1 MLPAKQ
7 NDKFGGVGMA
17 ELIATQN
24 KKETQLIIRNSTDIT
39 AGYHEVEVYSC
50 DVKVHGFTGEATV
63 YAEGYQMLHQT
74 HMKYKDI
81 KPDTGTM
88 DKDHYKLP
96 QTKGCFTA
104 YNYVY
109 FEENGKV
116 LLLGASSCRSYRTEI
131 RINQDAIKLVQ
142 ILEGRKMDSDAEL
155 QLESYAVIEGT
166 DRNEVL
172 EEFAGYINAN
182 HPKRGFRE
190 VPDGWCSWYCYGP
203 VITEG
208 AINKNLKH
216 AKQFFPELKYIQID
230 DGYQPHMGDWL
241 EQTKKFKH
249 QMKDI
254 CLNIRN
260 EGFEPAMWVAPF
272 IASEKS
278 RVFKN
283 NPDWFIKD
291 ENGTPLCAEKVTFRG
306 WRDAPWFFLDPT
318 HPEAIAYIKNVFKIM
333 KHEWKVDY
341 FKLDANC
348 WGALPFGV
356 RFNKAVT
363 SVEAYR
369 IGMEALWEVC
379 GEDTYLLGCNAP
391 LWPSLGVVNGMRVT
405 NDIDRNIDS
414 IKALS
419 MQCFYRNWM
428 HGKLWIN
435 DPDCLVQVGMK
446 TGIIAS
452 FSTKVKKVEKRNEN
466 EAMYRYAAVFIR
478 ASGGMILSGDRLYSL
493 SKYDIGILMK
503 LIGSER
509 TAAKFNQDYSVG
521 TIKTEN
527 YTDYLLFNE
536 SKNQLDFKIQVAG
549 TVINMFDDK
558 ETATNDVFSVT
569 LNAEDAG
576 WYRLN
581 KQQEG

>member
-1 MLPAKQ
+1 MAKT
-7 NDKFGGVGMA
+7 NKT
-17 ELIATQN
+17 LN
-24 KKETQLIIRNSTDIT
+24 KKEVLLTLRNDTDRAESFTEI
-39 AGYHEVEVYSC
+39 EVCAISIESY
-50 DVKVHGFTGEATV
+50 GFTKESTV

-74 HMKYKDI
+74 HMKYKEISPDI
-81 KPDTGTM
+81 GTM

-104 YNYVY
+104 YNYIY
-109 FEENGKV
+109 FEENGRV

-131 RINQDAIKLVQ
+131 RINQDAVKLVQ
-142 ILEGRKMDSDAEL
+142 ILEGRKLESGAEL
-155 QLESYAVIEGT
+155 ELESYVIIEGT
-166 DRNEVL
+166 DRNEAL
-172 EEFAGYINAN
+172 EEFAGYIHAN

-216 AKQFFPELKYIQID
+216 AKLHFPELKYIQID

-241 EQTKKFKH
+241 EQTKKFRHK
-249 QMKDI
+249 MKDI

-283 NPDWFIKD
+283 NPGWFIKD
-291 ENGTPLCAEKVTFRG
+291 ESGAPLCAEKVTFRG
-306 WRDAPWFFLDPT
+306 WRDAPWYFLDPT
-318 HPEAIAYIKNVFKIM
+318 HPEALAYIKSVFSIM

-348 WGALPFGV
+348 WGALPFGI
-356 RFNKAVT
+356 RFNNDVT

-369 IGMEALWEVC
+369 TGMEALWEVC

-391 LWPSLGVVNGMRVT
+391 LWPSLGAVNGMRVT
-405 NDIDRNIDS
+405 NDIDRS
-414 IKALS
+414 IGSVKGLS
-419 MQCFYRNWM
+419 MQCFPRNWM
-428 HGKLWIN
+428 HGNLWIN
-435 DPDCLVQVGMK
+435 DPDCLVQVDMK
-446 TGIIAS
+446 TGIMAS
-452 FSTKVKKVEKRNEN
+452 FSLKSKKAEKRTGN
-466 EAMYRYAAVFIR
+466 EAMYRYAAAFIR
-478 ASGGMILSGDRLYSL
+478 ASGGMVLSGDRLYSL

-509 TAAKFNQDYSVG
+509 TAAKFNPDYSVG
-521 TIKTEN
+521 TIETEK
-527 YTDYLLFNE
+527 YADYLLFNE
-536 SKNQLDFKIQVAG
+536 GKEPKTFKLAVPG
-549 TVINMFDDK
+549 TYLNMFEDK
-558 ETATNDVFSVT
+558 ETTSNDVFSVA
-569 LNAEDAG
+569 LDGEDAG
-576 WYRLN
+576 WYRL
-581 KQQEG
+581 KK

>member
-1 MLPAKQ
+1 MIEKISIQ
-7 NDKFGGVGMA
+7 NM
-17 ELIATQN
+17 
-24 KKETQLIIRNSTDIT
+24 KETQIRIINNADNPVMPNV
-39 AGYHEVEVYSC
+39 VEVYSVN
-50 DVKVHGFTGEATV
+50 VKSLGFTGNAKV

-74 HMKYKDI
+74 HLAFKDI
-81 KPDTGTM
+81 SPDIGTM
-88 DKDHYKLP
+88 DKDHYKMP
-96 QTKGCFTA
+96 QTKGYFTA
-104 YNYVY
+104 YNYIY
-109 FEENGKV
+109 FEENGRV

-131 RINQDAIKLVQ
+131 RINQETINLVQ
-142 ILEGRKMDSDAEL
+142 ILEGRRLESGAEL
-155 QLESYAVIEGT
+155 QLESYVVIEGT
-166 DRNEVL
+166 DRNEIL
-172 EEFAGYINAN
+172 DEFAGYINGN

-216 AKQFFPELKYIQID
+216 AKLHFPELKYIQID

-241 EQTKKFKH
+241 EQTKKFRHK
-249 QMKDI
+249 MKDI
-254 CLNIRN
+254 CLNIRS

-272 IASEKS
+272 ISSEKS
-278 RVFKN
+278 HVFRN
-283 NPDWFIKD
+283 NPGWFIKD
-291 ENGTPLCAEKVTFRG
+291 ESGVPLCTEKVTFRG
-306 WRDAPWFFLDPT
+306 WRDAPWYFLDPT
-318 HPEAIAYIKNVFKIM
+318 HPEALEYIKNVFRIM

-356 RFNKAVT
+356 RFNNDVT

-369 IGMEALWEVC
+369 IGLEALWEVC
-379 GEDTYLLGCNAP
+379 GADTYLLGCNAP
-391 LWPSLGVVNGMRVT
+391 LWPSLGIVNGMRVT
-405 NDIDRNIDS
+405 NDIDRNIGS

-446 TGIIAS
+446 TGIMAS
-452 FSTKVKKVEKRNEN
+452 FSIKAKKVEKRNEN
-466 EAMYRYAAVFIR
+466 EAMYRYAATFIR
-478 ASGGMILSGDRLYSL
+478 ASGGMVLSGDRLYSL
-493 SKYDIGILMK
+493 SRYDIGILMK

-509 TAAKFNQDYSVG
+509 TAAKFNGDYSVG
-521 TIKTEN
+521 TIETEQ

-536 SKNQLDFKIQVAG
+536 SKEQMNFNIKESG
-549 TVINMFDDK
+549 TYINMFDDK
-558 ETATNDVFSVT
+558 AIVTNDV
-569 LNAEDAG
+569 LKIILDAEDAG

-581 KQQEG
+581 K

>member
-1 MLPAKQ
+1 M
-7 NDKFGGVGMA
+7 DFGGSYMA
-17 ELIATQN
+17 DIITKQN
-24 KKETQLIIRNSTDIT
+24 KKETQLTIKNNTDNSVVFN
-39 AGYHEVEVYSC
+39 EVEVYSC
-50 DVKVHGFTGEATV
+50 DVKAYGFTDEATV

-81 KPDTGTM
+81 SPDIGTM

-96 QTKGCFTA
+96 QTKGYFTA

-109 FEENGKV
+109 FEENDRV

-131 RINQDAIKLVQ
+131 RISQDTIKLVQ
-142 ILEGRKMDSDAEL
+142 ILEGRKLESGGEL
-155 QLESYAVIEGT
+155 QLESYVILEGT

-172 EEFAGYINAN
+172 DEFAGTINAN

-216 AKQFFPELKYIQID
+216 AKLHFPELKYIQID

-249 QMKDI
+249 KMKDI
-254 CLNIRN
+254 CLNIRS

-283 NPDWFIKD
+283 NPGWFIKA
-291 ENGTPLCAEKVTFRG
+291 ENGAPLCAEKVTFRG
-306 WRDAPWFFLDPT
+306 WRDAPWYFLDPT

-333 KHEWKVDY
+333 KHEWMVDY

-348 WGALPFGV
+348 WGALPFGT
-356 RFNKAVT
+356 RFNNDVT

-405 NDIDRNIDS
+405 NDIDRS
-414 IKALS
+414 IGAIKTLS

-446 TGIIAS
+446 TGIMAS
-452 FSTKVKKVEKRNEN
+452 FSIKAKKTEKRNEN
-466 EAMYRYAAVFIR
+466 EAMYRYAAAFIR
-478 ASGGMILSGDRLYSL
+478 ASGGMVLSGDRLYSL
-493 SKYDIGILMK
+493 SGYDIGILMK

-509 TAAKFNQDYSVG
+509 TAAKFNEDYSVG
-521 TIKTEN
+521 MIETDK

-536 SKNQLDFKIQVAG
+536 GKEPKKFELAATGIMKD
-549 TVINMFDDK
+549 MFDDK
-558 ETATNDVFSVT
+558 ETEAAGVFKVT
-569 LNAEDAG
+569 FDGENAG
-576 WYRLN
+576 WFRLN
-581 KQQEG
+581 KEPEGLK